1 MTSKEH
7 TTLYTIFN
15 RNDPSPTASALKNHS
30 YDSAV
35 VLILGE
41 HNFNKQ
47 HKENLRRFK
56 TWISGS
62 PKNHNKVG
70 WPDEFWKK
78 EWGWPSISEEQINFV
93 FSENITNELIQS
105 VQSKDIVDLTS
116 GTKGQSANLIQII
129 TNEKTGV
136 NFYLQTRDGYTL
148 DMTTGKISK
157 NMSPLTF
164 REQVWLSSGYIVD
177 YTDSGSRIKGK
188 KLIKVRK
195 SVHKGKVKFDK
206 GPIQEILGIKSEDFN
221 HGYWLEDTTA
231 HIMSTWPQITET
243 FIGPRM
249 INNSFGR
256 AMGAA
261 FYTLTN
267 RISYQ
272 KDYSK
277 AFRGFKNQLKEIGK
291 IEDFAEKRENESKF
305 MVETEFS
312 DSQRQLIIQCLHSVE
327 FDAVAF
333 DNNSGDIFACECK
346 SKPSTTAGILSRINS
361 ITKLVFPT
369 YGSPVLVYSG
379 SKSLQTEG
387 VNLISWPML
396 EDSKIIQKLQDGETL
411 NNKVSDLSADKSSKE
426 ESITDDKKTLTIKER
441 VKILR
446 STLEYVR
453 FNPMPWPL
461 FVEMLRSAG
470 YGKVTG
476 LYKGIRK
483 KQYGK
488 KLAKEMGFVINAA
501 DTPSMQAQLLQSSVN
516 WITWNDSSINEVNTE
531 EKITD
536 QISNRFTQNIQI
548 DDKDII
554 EIINDYYQ
562 SSDLFTEIIID
573 SKLRTINI
581 KTTKPGSII
590 GSKGKHLKSVI
601 KGIKKKLGVV
611 FTIHIVKE

>member
-1 MTSKEH
+1 MASKKH

-15 RNDPSPTASALKNHS
+15 RNDPSPTASALRNHV

-35 VLILGE
+35 VFILGE
-41 HNFNKQ
+41 QNFNKQ

-70 WPDEFWKK
+70 WPDDYWKK
-78 EWGWPSISEEQINFV
+78 EWSWPSISEEQINFV
-93 FSENITNELIQS
+93 FAENITNELIQS
-105 VQSKDIVDLTS
+105 LQSDDIVDLTS
-116 GTKGQSANLIQII
+116 GTKRQSANLIQII
-129 TNEKTGV
+129 SNQKTGV

-148 DMTTGKISK
+148 DMCTGKISK

-188 KLIKVRK
+188 KLIRAKK
-195 SVHKGKVKFDK
+195 SVIRKKIEFDK
-206 GPIQEILGIKSEDFN
+206 RPIQEILGIKSQDFK

-243 FIGPRM
+243 YIGPRM
-249 INNSFGR
+249 INNSFAR
-256 AMGAA
+256 ASGVA
-261 FYTLTN
+261 FFTLTN
-267 RISYQ
+267 RIKYEE
-272 KDYSK
+272 DYSR
-277 AFRGFKNQLKEIGK
+277 AFRGFNNQLKGIRK
-291 IEDFAEKRENESKF
+291 IEDFAEKREKESRF
-305 MVETEFS
+305 LVETEF
-312 DSQRQLIIQCLHSVE
+312 DDNQRQLIIQCFHSVE

-346 SKPSTTAGILSRINS
+346 SSHSTTAGILGRINS

-369 YGSPVLVYSG
+369 YGTPVLVNSG
-379 SKSLQTEG
+379 SKSVQRNG

-396 EDSKIIQKLQDGETL
+396 EDSKIVQRLQNGETL
-411 NNKVSDLSADKSSKE
+411 NYKSPDSSKDNPINKE
-426 ESITDDKKTLTIKER
+426 MIKER
-441 VKILR
+441 KKIIPIEDRVNILR

-461 FVEMLRSAG
+461 FVEMLSSAG

-476 LYKGIRK
+476 LYKGIRR

-488 KLAKEMGFVINAA
+488 KLAGEMGFVINAA
-501 DTPSMQAQLLQSSVN
+501 DTPSMQAKLLQSVD
-516 WITWNDSSINEVNTE
+516 WITWNDTSMKEVNTE
-531 EKITD
+531 KKITD
-536 QISNRFTQNIQI
+536 EISNKSTEKIQVDENGI
-548 DDKDII
+548 V

-581 KTTKPGSII
+581 KSANPGRVI
-590 GSKGKHLKSVI
+590 GPKGKHVKSVAEAI
-601 KGIKKKLGVV
+601 EKKLGME
-611 FTIHIVKE
+611 FRIHIVK